1 MNDNNYIYVSQMK
14 ILFVHTKMYSK
25 EGKTNCTLKII
36 VKTWIET
43 ITLRMNNFKWH
54 NHDKVFFISQSSN
67 YFH

>member
-1 MNDNNYIYVSQMK
+1 MK

-54 NHDKVFFISQSSN
+54 NHD
-67 YFH
+67 